1 MKPAD
6 AATLA
11 SLYGLN
17 PAPFSVEAN
26 TRLLDAIPEGLR
38 LLHYT
43 RQSIP
48 EQYLTSF
55 GFYHDKIGNIHL
67 DNLPEPMQREMMF
80 AIWRIVELGGRVPC
94 APLGLLVRELGATA
108 RMLRK
113 SGKTCTS
120 LMDRSPQEW
129 KAELTATWARR
140 TKELPNPNTLRTYLS
155 PLDRA
160 CKLLW
165 FAYDASPWWKREIWD
180 LTMDPRIPRREQ
192 EPLRQRIVHWHLIE
206 PPWLRLGAR
215 FYVKTLLESG
225 QITWTSAHNIQAGFV
240 VFAKFATQRHL
251 NSPLL
256 ADDPSKVRPLMLEFL
271 QETRAQPMAHGHNAG
286 KHRSQSNLSQIT
298 TAVRGFYA
306 FMYDHAGD
314 AARATGDPRWS
325 ELGPEHLRFWRPG
338 DLPRKRIKRF
348 DERHLLS
355 DAVVAKIAQHAH
367 LLAAPL
373 KEGGRG
379 DPQAMRILLL
389 MLATGRRISEICML
403 DANPLLP
410 VEGET
415 KASEPRI
422 AKLRYQQTKIEG
434 APDTIFVDGEVI
446 EIIAE
451 QQRWLTEHLAAEGCH
466 DAPKYLF
473 VKSHNNLRGQ
483 HPYIGNVFRTQLRKL
498 VKQTGM
504 TDSDGQPLNLSKTHR
519 FRHTKATKLINSGVP
534 LHVVQRYMG
543 HTSPEMTMHYAQTLD
558 TTAKAE
564 FLRYQKISHTG
575 DQPSIPAED
584 LYDLMALDT
593 RTDRILPNGWCTLPP
608 TRSCDKGNACLTC
621 DLFVTDERFLDVHQ
635 SELVSLD
642 SLIDKRQQTHQ
653 QRTGEAMSENHVWL
667 TLRRREQ
674 KALGT
679 IVSTLQAQSSPRTP
693 LAAPGVPARVERDRR
708 DDQQER
714 TGS

>member
-17 PAPFSVEAN
+17 PCPFSEETN
-26 TRLLDAIPEGLR
+26 RRLSDAVPEGLH

-43 RQSIP
+43 RQSVP
-48 EQYLTSF
+48 EQYRAAF

-67 DNLPEPMQREMMF
+67 DDLPEPMQREMMF

-94 APLGLLVRELGATA
+94 APLGLLVRELAATSS
-108 RMLRK
+108 RLRN
-113 SGKTCTS
+113 SNRPCTS

-129 KAELTATWARR
+129 RTELTTTWVRR
-140 TKELPNPNTLRTYLS
+140 TKELPNPNTLRTYVA

-165 FAYDASPWWKREIWD
+165 FAYDTSPWWKREIWD

-192 EPLRQRIVHWHLIE
+192 EPLQQRILHWHPIE
-206 PPWLRLGAR
+206 PRWLRLGVR

-225 QITWTSAHNIQAGFV
+225 QITWTTAHYIQAGFV
-240 VFAKFATQRHL
+240 VFAKFVVERQL

-256 ADDPSKVRPLMLEFL
+256 VDDPAQVRPLMLEFL
-271 QETRAQPMAHGHNAG
+271 QETRAQPMTHGHNVG
-286 KHRSQSNLSQIT
+286 KSRSHANIGQIT
-298 TAVRGFYA
+298 AAIRGFYA
-306 FMYDHAGD
+306 FMHDHAHD
-314 AARATGDPRWS
+314 AVRATGDPRWS
-325 ELGPEHLRFWRPG
+325 NLGPEYLRFWRPG
-338 DLPRKRIKRF
+338 DIPRKRISRL

-355 DAVVAKIAQHAH
+355 DEVVAKIAQHAH

-373 KEGGRG
+373 KDGGRA

-403 DANPLLP
+403 DAHPLLP
-410 VEGET
+410 VEP
-415 KASEPRI
+415 EPREGGSRI
-422 AKLRYQQTKIEG
+422 AKLRYQQTKIQG
-434 APDTIFVDGEVI
+434 APNTIFVDGEVI

-451 QQRWLTEHLAAEGCH
+451 QQHWLTEHLAGEGCLE
-466 DAPKYLF
+466 APKYLF
-473 VKSHNNLRGQ
+473 VKSHNNLRAQ
-483 HPYIGNVFRTQLRKL
+483 HPYISNVFRAQLRKL
-498 VKQTGM
+498 VEQTGM
-504 TDSDGQPLNLSKTHR
+504 TDSDGQPLQLTKTHR

-558 TTAKAE
+558 STAKAE

-575 DQPSIPAED
+575 QQPSIPAED

-621 DLFVTDERFLDVHQ
+621 DLFITDERFLDVHE

-653 QRTGEAMSENHVWL
+653 ERTGEPMSENHVWL

-679 IVSTLQAQSSPRTP
+679 IVSTLHRQSTP
-693 LAAPGVPARVERDRR
+693 GTPITAPGVTARIEEDRHDHPQR
-708 DDQQER
+708 R